1 MPIPGRLLTA
11 PPIQRL
17 LLPFSP
23 FFADG
28 HGRWRMLSIDDDEF
42 VPRIKC
48 QYSETQLCGQDAMRA
63 IFARCLEKTALSIKK
78 I

>member
-1 MPIPGRLLTA
+1 MLIPGRLRQLPDTA
-11 PPIQRL
+11 TL
-17 LLPFSP
+17 LLFSP

-48 QYSETQLCGQDAMRA
+48 Q
-63 IFARCLEKTALSIKK
+63 
-78 I
+78 